1 MADDSYDDDLAE
13 AIRRSL
19 ADQGGS
25 SEPSRSRPKSTA
37 PTSTTH
43 VKIKKEEEPSII
55 VLDSDDDAEDDKE
68 MAIKRE
74 EQADTPSVKKEEQD
88 EQKPKLSTMLNLD
101 RAQMEK
107 DRLARRKRKTSDDSH
122 VPQAKHVKTLAT
134 QTLTFKKEESADPPS
149 ESSTSR
155 RGPFMTLRDL
165 QERVASYVPRHTQY
179 FDGVVKKTYV
189 QGRDRT
195 PDDIK
200 LEEVFQKDTLQTAV
214 LSAYVWEFIWVLQKL
229 NVGECDLVLVLH
241 AKEDEMVD
249 HYRRNLCNLPRTRLC
264 FPNMSGNVNCMH
276 SKLQLLFHL
285 TYLRVVVPTANMTP
299 YDWGEALGTGRS
311 EGVMENS
318 VFIIDFPELPKTSA
332 TEESNPSHT
341 HFSKQLLHFCK
352 AKGLPADIIEKLEKV
367 YDFSRSKHLGF
378 VYSIGGS
385 HHGTEA
391 LNNGVCGLATAVRGL
406 GLKTRKPMEVDY
418 VTSSVGSLNK
428 EFLLRMFRALHGDDG
443 KKSVQGIPKKYSSRQ
458 LVEPAADESTESE
471 SEEEDESDNKLWRD
485 IRSSVRVYFPSRRT
499 VAASKG
505 GIENGGTICFQRKWF
520 MSSTFPQ
527 SLLHDCQSVRSG
539 LLMHNKMIF
548 VRLSRPRGN
557 VLAWAYIGS
566 ANLSESAWGKLVWDR
581 TQKEFK
587 MSNRNWECGVIVPV
601 SQPGGQKQ
609 EHDAG
614 SEASTPD
621 MDIFAE
627 VIPVPMSTPAPLLTA
642 ENPPWYFGE
651 LRGNP

>member
-1 MADDSYDDDLAE
+1 MMLRTIKRLS
-13 AIRRSL
+13 
-19 ADQGGS
+19 
-25 SEPSRSRPKSTA
+25 SRPVHILGLSTYNYSHNSTLSYRKLT
-37 PTSTTH
+37 TSASSQT
-43 VKIKKEEEPSII
+43 
-55 VLDSDDDAEDDKE
+55 
-68 MAIKRE
+68 IKRE
-74 EQADTPSVKKEEQD
+74 EQAETATVKKEEPD
-88 EQKPKLSTMLNLD
+88 EEKPKLSTMLNLD

-107 DRLARRKRKTSDDSH
+107 DRLARLKRKKSDDSH
-122 VPQAKHVKTLAT
+122 VPQAKHIKTLAT
-134 QTLTFKKEESADPPS
+134 QTLTFKKEESVDPLP
-149 ESSTSR
+149 EPSTSR

-179 FDGVVKKTYV
+179 LDGVVKKTYV
-189 QGRDRT
+189 EGRERT
-195 PDDIK
+195 PNDIK

-214 LSAYVWEFIWVLQKL
+214 LSAYVWEFLWVLQKL

-241 AKEDEMVD
+241 AKEDEMVH
-249 HYRRNLCNLPRTRLC
+249 HYRRNLCNIPRTRLC

-332 TEESNPSHT
+332 TPDSNPSHT
-341 HFSKQLLHFCK
+341 HFSRQLLHFCK
-352 AKGLPADIIEKLEKV
+352 AKGLPADIIEKLDKV
-367 YDFSRSKHLGF
+367 YDFSRSKPLGF

-391 LNNGVCGLATAVRGL
+391 LKNGVCGLATAVRDL
-406 GLKTRKPMEVDY
+406 GLKTKKPMEVDY
-418 VTSSVGSLNK
+418 VTSSIGSLNK

-443 KKSVQGIPKKYSSRQ
+443 KISVQGIPKKYSSRQ
-458 LVEPAADESTESE
+458 LAEPAAAADESTESE
-471 SEEEDESDNKLWRD
+471 SEEEDQSDNKLWQD

-505 GIENGGTICFQRKWF
+505 GIQNGGTICFQRKWF
-520 MSSTFPQ
+520 NSSTFPQ
-527 SLLHDCQSVRSG
+527 SLLHDCQSVRRG
-539 LLMHNKMIF
+539 MLMHNKMIF
-548 VRLSRPRGN
+548 VRFSRPRRK

-609 EHDAG
+609 ESQEGDAED
-614 SEASTPD
+614 EASMPD
-621 MDIFAE
+621 MDVFAE
-627 VIPVPMSTPAPLLTA
+627 TVPVPMSTPAPLLTA
-642 ENPPWYFGE
+642 DNPPWYFGE